1 MKTHQLAITTLIA
14 AAAFAGGFVNA
25 PCSAAAPETTTA
37 TPASGAVYGKEETA
51 GLKTIAT
58 AALTAATA
66 GKKPEAV
73 TKITELEK
81 AWDRKEKAMK
91 AKSAA
96 TWTELDKA
104 LDQAIEAIR
113 SKGNLADGKTAL
125 EDFTK
130 KLEQA
135 TKP

>member
-1 MKTHQLAITTLIA
+1 MKTYHLTITTLIFA
-14 AAAFAGGFVNA
+14 VACAGGFFIA
-25 PCSAAAPETTTA
+25 PCSAAPNAA
-37 TPASGAVYGKEETA
+37 TEVSAASPVYGKEETA
-51 GLKTIAT
+51 NLKTLAT
-58 AALTAATA
+58 KALEAATA

-81 AWDRKEKAMK
+81 AWDHKEKAMK
-91 AKSAA
+91 AKSPAV
-96 TWTELDKA
+96 WTALDKA

-113 SKGNLADGKTAL
+113 SKGNLDEGKAAL
-125 EDFTK
+125 ADFTK

>member
-1 MKTHQLAITTLIA
+1 MA

-25 PCSAAAPETTTA
+25 PCRAAAPNAA
-37 TPASGAVYGKEETA
+37 TEAPASGAVYSKDETA

-58 AALTAATA
+58 AALAAATA

-81 AWDRKEKAMK
+81 TWDRKEKAMK

-113 SKGNLADGKTAL
+113 TKGNLPDGKTAL

>member
-1 MKTHQLAITTLIA
+1 MKTYHLTITTLFLA
-14 AAAFAGGFVNA
+14 AACAGVCCIA
-25 PCSAAAPETTTA
+25 PCSAAPNAATEVSASAP
-37 TPASGAVYGKEETA
+37 VYGKEETA
-51 GLKTIAT
+51 NLKTLAT
-58 AALTAATA
+58 KALEAATA

-73 TKITELEK
+73 VKVTELEK
-81 AWDRKEKAMK
+81 AWDHKEKAMK
-91 AKSAA
+91 AKSPAI
-96 TWTELDKA
+96 WTALDKA

-113 SKGNLADGKTAL
+113 SKGNLEEGKAAL

>member
-1 MKTHQLAITTLIA
+1 MKTRHISILVLILAASFGGVAVNLPCHA
-14 AAAFAGGFVNA
+14 AA
-25 PCSAAAPETTTA
+25 SSTA
-37 TPASGAVYGKEETA
+37 TDVSASGAVYGKEETA
-51 GLKTIAT
+51 NLKTLASR
-58 AALTAATA
+58 ALDAVTA

-81 AWDRKEKAMK
+81 AWDHKEKNMK
-91 AKSAA
+91 AKSSEV
-96 TWTELDKA
+96 WTALDKA

-113 SKGNLADGKTAL
+113 GKGNLADGKTAL

-130 KLEQA
+130 KLAQA